1 MSTTISA
8 LSQNYQVTNARQA
21 IDAARAP
28 GQSLNILKFPLDID
42 SVPHKFLMNFRLR
55 NTQTEITDNGAQIRP
70 GTQIVG
76 ALVLPVP
83 RQINEGYRVSYSSED
98 LGMAALITSAI
109 TNAAQGIQN
118 APGSISS
125 YTDAVSGVV
134 GAARDVASGLSAQ
147 SAALLATTVLANADR
162 GPIGRLARAGQ
173 QAISNQLGLIINPFT
188 TAVFQGVEL
197 RQYNYSWLCA
207 PTSELESRALEN
219 IIKTIRFNMLPKRSS
234 GGLTLDY
241 PHEVEYQ
248 LIGSKP
254 EFVWPT
260 KPCVVKSFNV
270 NRSPHQDAGPAFFA
284 KTGAP
289 AFIEMSMEL
298 LEIQPLIQDDI
309 NPNSSFAPPS
319 SYAATVQPQQT
330 ANVPL
335 PNPNNNALGR
345 LIGGV

>member
-1 MSTTISA
+1 MSSTITP
-8 LSQNYQVTNARQA
+8 LFQNYQVTNARQA

-28 GQSLNILKFPLDID
+28 GRSLNVLKFPLDID

-98 LGMAALITSAI
+98 LGLAAPLVNAIGSAVGTVAANPFNPTSYLG
-109 TNAAQGIQN
+109 AAQGFYN
-118 APGSISS
+118 
-125 YTDAVSGVV
+125 DAR
-134 GAARDVASGLSAQ
+134 AATSALTGQ
-147 SAALLATTVLANADR
+147 AAALLATTVLANIDR
-162 GPIGRLARAGQ
+162 GPIGRLSRAGQ

-219 IIKTIRFNMLPKRSS
+219 IIKTIRFNMLPKRST

-289 AFIEMSMEL
+289 AFIELSMEL

-309 NPNSSFAPPS
+309 DPNSSFAPPS
-319 SYAATVQPQQT
+319 SYATTTQTQQT
-330 ANVPL
+330 SNIPL